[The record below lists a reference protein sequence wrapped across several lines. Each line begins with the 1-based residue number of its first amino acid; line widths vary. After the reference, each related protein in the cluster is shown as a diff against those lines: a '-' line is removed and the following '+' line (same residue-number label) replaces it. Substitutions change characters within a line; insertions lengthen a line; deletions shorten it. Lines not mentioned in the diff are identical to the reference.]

1 MTAFPATELHQR
13 VAWLTVGFDGDAWI
27 LGRPDLGVFV
37 AVPEPGAVFVTT
49 LQETGSIADATARAT
64 EVAGEQV
71 DGDDFIE
78 GLTAAGLFE
87 AATEQKTGPDAPGR
101 IRWIEGVSPGTAAR
115 LFGRVGWSCYAA
127 AAVGVLVIMVTRPD
141 LRPSWED
148 AWFLPSP
155 GLSLFA
161 GLLLTI
167 AFSALHEAWHWL
179 AGRAIG
185 VPAVFRLSYRG
196 IYIVFETDLTQI
208 VAVPR
213 NRRHG
218 VYLAG
223 TAVDSVILAIVL
235 GLRLPGPP
243 GVIDDLLAAAALL
256 QITRIIW
263 QGAALPLRS
272 DSYAL
277 LANVLRCHNLYRAT
291 WLTTKARFL
300 RLTAEEADELAA
312 MSARDRRIA
321 SWFTLPYL
329 AGIAIMTWVLFTI
342 AVPLAVSLGRWAWE
356 RLGSATLGSFGFWE
370 ALFVVVYVGAELLL
384 PVALAL
390 RERRMRR
397 SGRLL

>member
-1 MTAFPATELHQR
+1 MTAFPAAELHER
-13 VAWLTVGFDGDAWI
+13 AAWLTVGFDGEAWI
-27 LGRPDLGVFV
+27 LGRPDLGIFV

-49 LQETGSIADATARAT
+49 LQETGSVADAAARAG

-71 DGDDFIE
+71 DGDEFLE
-78 GLTAAGLFE
+78 GLAAAGLFE
-87 AATEQKTGPDAPGR
+87 EMAGPDARGR
-101 IRWIEGVSPGTAAR
+101 IRWIEGVSPRAAAR

-127 AAVGVLVIMVTRPD
+127 AVVAVLVILATQPD

-155 GLSLFA
+155 GVSLLA

-167 AFSALHEAWHWL
+167 AFTALHEAWHWL

-196 IYIVFETDLTQI
+196 IYVVFETDLTQI

-223 TAVDSVILAIVL
+223 TAIDSVVLAVVL
-235 GLRLPGPP
+235 GLRLLDPP
-243 GVIDDLLAAAALL
+243 DVLDRVLAAVALL
-256 QITRIIW
+256 QLTRIIW
-263 QGAALPLRS
+263 QWAALPLRS

-277 LANVLRCHNLYRAT
+277 LANALRCHNLYRAT
-291 WLTTKARFL
+291 WLTTKGRLL
-300 RLTAEEADELAA
+300 RLTPEESDELTA

-321 SWFTLPYL
+321 GWFAVPYVI
-329 AGIAIMTWVLFTI
+329 GIAIMTWMFFAI
-342 AVPLAVSLGRWAWE
+342 ALPLVISLGQWAWE
-356 RLGSATLGSFGFWE
+356 RLGSAALGSFGFWE
-370 ALFVVVYVGAELLL
+370 ALLVAAYAATELLL

-390 RERRMRR
+390 RERRLRR
-397 SGRLL
+397 TGRLL